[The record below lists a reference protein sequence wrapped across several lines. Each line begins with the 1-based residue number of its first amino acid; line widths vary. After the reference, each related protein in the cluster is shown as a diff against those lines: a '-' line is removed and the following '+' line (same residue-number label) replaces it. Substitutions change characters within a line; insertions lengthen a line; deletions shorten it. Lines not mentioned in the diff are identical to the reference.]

1 MADDVNPTLR
11 HELNEAL
18 KVLNPE
24 IRGMRTV
31 VNGGEVSPALR
42 DALVQ
47 EILNRERRR
56 DLILVVLDRFDQT
69 NAALVTLR
77 HDGYPALP
85 NVELSSTLL
94 AELTIEETD
103 VEAAVGVFTSE
114 DVLTQIAGDAASI
127 TTIDQPLPPDPPS
140 TT

>member
-1 MADDVNPTLR
+1 MVAMADDVNPALR

-42 DALVQ
+42 DELVQ
-47 EILNRERRR
+47 EIINRERRR
-56 DLILVVLDRFDQT
+56 DLILVVLEHLDQT
-69 NAALVTLR
+69 NAAMTNLR

-85 NVELSSTLL
+85 NVEISSTLL
-94 AELTIEETD
+94 AELTGEETD
-103 VEAAVGVFTSE
+103 VEAGVGIFIEPTAATLS
-114 DVLTQIAGDAASI
+114 IAFGEPVEK
-127 TTIDQPLPPDPPS
+127 TKK
-140 TT
+140 